1 MNTPQAEYLSISAT
15 KCRDESG
22 RIVLKAKVHG
32 GGYIY
37 ASIGLNKG
45 CVILARKLV
54 GQYVLATVRVDGVV
68 IGFVARVKLRSRT
81 SISIAIPRKFRRM
94 FNRGDVVVIRL
105 RPIGDGHGY

>member
-45 CVILARKLV
+45 CAILARKLV
-54 GQYVLATVRVDGVV
+54 GHHALVTVRVDGVV

-81 SISIAIPRKFRRM
+81 SISIAIPRKFRGM
-94 FNRGDVVVIRL
+94 FRKGEVIEVRL
-105 RPIGDGHGY
+105 RPINNGDGP